1 MTSASLEDSINI
13 VGISSF
19 IGSDGD
25 VDIREIERSIV
36 EQEDTRTISEI
47 KDTDNDIAAEF
58 QKRMDSMES
67 IIGIPFGNNKG
78 SLQMQRTSDNSDHDE
93 QDDTHQQHA
102 FSGQSATRQ
111 MPHVQP
117 LVYTDP
123 HLTRMSNEQVKQ
135 RQLQNA
141 LNSIH
146 VTPMASMEAFNLDA
160 EKQKDSKDNLLGQI
174 DLLRQS
180 LDDEGRKTDDIPSV
194 NMSNS
199 FDEVESTYKQL
210 RYRNDH
216 VRYCSVANE
225 FAQTFAYGLEW
236 AFNGEKNY
244 FGFRPD
250 MTGWDATL
258 NIKMRHLS
266 YETSTMVS
274 ETMDGYNLGNFWRL
288 MLELVPSAILHSKM
302 RKNKKGRSDT
312 RPSDNDIAGSI
323 GKIRDMDDL

>member
-1 MTSASLEDSINI
+1 MIYITMESAVFEDSINM

-19 IGSDGD
+19 ISSDGSA
-25 VDIREIERSIV
+25 DIREIERSIV
-36 EQEDTRTISEI
+36 EQEEIQAISET
-47 KDTDNDIAAEF
+47 KNEDMVSEFRKRIAT
-58 QKRMDSMES
+58 MES
-67 IIGIPFGNNKG
+67 SVGIPFGDNEGG
-78 SLQMQRTSDNSDHDE
+78 SLFRVDNPEPEE
-93 QDDTHQQHA
+93 QDDLPRSSL
-102 FSGQSATRQ
+102 FNDPSSTRQ
-111 MPHVQP
+111 MPHVP
-117 LVYTDP
+117 PTYTDP
-123 HLTRMSNEQVKQ
+123 HLNRMSHEQVKQ
-135 RQLQNA
+135 RELQNA
-141 LNSIH
+141 LDSINI
-146 VTPMASMEAFNLDA
+146 TPSESIESFNLDR
-160 EKQKDSKDNLLGQI
+160 EKQKDKKEMLLGQI

-180 LDDEGRKTDDIPSV
+180 LDDEGRKTDDIPPV
-194 NMSNS
+194 TMENT
-199 FDEVESTYKQL
+199 FEEVESVYTQL

-236 AFNGEKNY
+236 AFDGEKDY

-266 YETSTMVS
+266 YETSSMVS
-274 ETMDGYNLGNFWRL
+274 ETMNSYNLGNFWRL